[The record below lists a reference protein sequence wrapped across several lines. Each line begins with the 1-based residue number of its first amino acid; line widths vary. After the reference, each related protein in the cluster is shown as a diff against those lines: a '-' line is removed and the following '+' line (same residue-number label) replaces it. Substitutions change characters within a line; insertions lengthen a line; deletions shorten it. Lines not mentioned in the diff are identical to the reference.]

1 MNLGMKLKILCI
13 YCFADYLKLL
23 LANDYNYYGTPTK
36 IVQILDLSPA
46 NKTCSTL
53 KLFPDSGKKNSGL
66 YFVIGIGDIAYF
78 LLNHLS
84 IIGTI

>member
-1 MNLGMKLKILCI
+1 MKLKILCI

-53 KLFPDSGKKNSGL
+53 KLFPDSGKKKFWFIFCNRHWRYCVLFTESFEHYRYNL
-66 YFVIGIGDIAYF
+66 
-78 LLNHLS
+78 
-84 IIGTI
+84 T

>member
-1 MNLGMKLKILCI
+1 MKLKILCI

-53 KLFPDSGKKNSGL
+53 KLFPDSGKIL
-66 YFVIGIGDIAYF
+66 VYI
-78 LLNHLS
+78 L
-84 IIGTI
+84 